1 MAKMLI
7 AGEPADSESG
17 QTTEVRN
24 PATGEVVDNVPKGT
38 ITDIR
43 RAIDAAKGALKKWSA
58 MAPSKRGAVL
68 LAAGHTILQQEKEL
82 ATLLTKEQGKPMRES
97 ILEIRRFV
105 HTLDHYGGMAKTM
118 RTSAVMLDTG
128 RHGIVLR
135 KPLGV
140 CGSIV
145 PWNFPVSLMGNKL
158 GPALLAGNTVVV
170 KPAGTTPLTDLRTC
184 EIIDKAIQDAG
195 GPKGVLN
202 VVTGPG
208 SVVGEELLV
217 NPTVRK
223 IGFTGATDT
232 GRRVMQSAAKDFKHV
247 TLELG
252 GSDPMIVCDDADID
266 RAVSAASVGRFFNCG
281 QACLAVKRLYLF
293 ESIADAFMEKLV
305 DKAKKI
311 SIGNGLKSGVLMGPL
326 HTKEQRQEVEEQVED
341 AVKRGGKV
349 IFGGQRPK
357 GDDYDKGFYLQP
369 TLVADVDP
377 ASELSREE
385 VFGPV
390 IAMTKFTSQDN
401 AIQLANDSELGL
413 GGNLFAYFGTE
424 QWISGASD
432 YLSSWRGVLEMVPI
446 LTDEQRAEAHKGFDL
461 AKRLIRNSGVT
472 EEDLAPFLHEGKM
485 VRPVAGET
493 YSINPVGEPA
503 TATLSRR
510 ISNEPAGSMI
520 KAE

>member
-7 AGEPADSESG
+7 AGEAVDSESG

-24 PATGEVVDNVPKGT
+24 PATGETVDNVPKGT
-38 ITDIR
+38 IGDIR
-43 RAIDAAKGALKKWSA
+43 RAIDAAQSALKKWAA
-58 MAPSKRGAVL
+58 MAPSKRGAIL
-68 LAAGHTILQQEKEL
+68 LAAGRTILQQEREL

-105 HTLDHYGGMAKTM
+105 HTLDHYGGMAKTL
-118 RTSAVMLDTG
+118 RTSAVVLDSG
-128 RHGIVLR
+128 RHGLVLR

-140 CGSIV
+140 CGAIV

-252 GSDPMIVCDDADID
+252 GSDPMIVCDDADLD

-281 QACLAVKRLYLF
+281 QACLAVKRLYVF
-293 ESIADAFMEKLV
+293 DSIADVFMEKLV
-305 DKAKKI
+305 EKARKI
-311 SIGNGLKSGVLMGPL
+311 TIGNGLKSGVLMGPL

-349 IFGGQRPK
+349 LFGARRPH
-357 GDDYDKGFYLQP
+357 GEEYDKGFYLQP

-377 ASELSREE
+377 GSRMVQEE
-385 VFGPV
+385 VFGPALPILRVKNLDHAIEQANNSIFGLGSSIWTRDINRAMYGAEHIEAGYTWVNSAQIIYDELPFGGVKQSGLGKEHGDEAIEHYTDSKSVV
-390 IAMTKFTSQDN
+390 IATETH
-401 AIQLANDSELGL
+401 SEIV
-413 GGNLFAYFGTE
+413 GGE
-424 QWISGASD
+424 
-432 YLSSWRGVLEMVPI
+432 
-446 LTDEQRAEAHKGFDL
+446 
-461 AKRLIRNSGVT
+461 
-472 EEDLAPFLHEGKM
+472 
-485 VRPVAGET
+485 
-493 YSINPVGEPA
+493 
-503 TATLSRR
+503 
-510 ISNEPAGSMI
+510 
-520 KAE
+520 